1 MWVRVYF
8 LPFMCRRENINFRL
22 FLLLTNTSVVTI
34 SSMIIKGDPAQQPC
48 SLLVDRRLTWCFH
61 RDELAHFP
69 HSFCCVGFFFFQ
81 FCILLSQTHISRALP
96 FMCAKKSSHF
106 HLSPTWKVWPK
117 DGREGV
123 NWKYFFRSLICTS
136 SASNER
142 YGWINEANSIVLW
155 IQKQRGTS
163 IITAAHGSQSISI
176 FFFTFKGTKIGVFLS
191 KHIAVWLLASCF
203 RALANS
209 CLKWKK

>member
-69 HSFCCVGFFFFQ
+69 HSFCCVGFFFQ
-81 FCILLSQTHISRALP
+81 FCIFKSDTHFKGLIIYE
-96 FMCAKKSSHF
+96 CKKVFLCSF
-106 HLSPTWKVWPK
+106 IPNLEGMTK
-117 DGREGV
+117 DGRERM

-136 SASNER
+136 SASNGR
-142 YGWINEANSIVLW
+142 YGWIHEANSIVLW
-155 IQKQRGTS
+155 IQQQRGTS

-176 FFFTFKGTKIGVFLS
+176 FFFTFKGTKVGGF
-191 KHIAVWLLASCF
+191 F
-203 RALANS
+203 
-209 CLKWKK
+209 